1 MSAQKK
7 RIGLGRGLDALFTDE
22 GSSSNEILM
31 IPLGK
36 LLPNPEQPR
45 KHFSE
50 EKIISLADT
59 IKKEGVISPLIV
71 IKKDNTYLIVAGE
84 RRYRASKIAGLD
96 ELPCIVRDLH
106 SDDILT
112 ISLIEN
118 IQREDLNPIE
128 EAMGVK
134 DILSKTGFTH
144 EKVAKILGKSR
155 VYVTN
160 LLRLL
165 TLPAVII
172 DLIANNKLSEGHGR
186 TLVGMS
192 DETALRFAKKV
203 IENDLSVRKLEDI
216 VGLRKERSK
225 KGPKAVKAKK
235 DLFISHIEKDLANN
249 LSRDVKLRS
258 NKDYRGEIRISFYDL
273 DDLNGL
279 LALLKQLGSD
289 S

>member
-84 RRYRASKIAGLD
+84 RRYRASKIAGLN

-155 VYVTN
+155 TYVTN

-203 IENDLSVRKLEDI
+203 IENDLSVRKLEEI
-216 VGLRKERSK
+216 VGIRKERSK

-249 LSRDVKLRS
+249 LSRDVRLRS

-279 LALLKQLGSD
+279 LDLLKKLVR
-289 S
+289 

>member
-84 RRYRASKIAGLD
+84 RRYRASKIAGLN

-216 VGLRKERSK
+216 VGIRKERSK

-235 DLFISHIEKDLANN
+235 DLFISHIEK
-249 LSRDVKLRS
+249 
-258 NKDYRGEIRISFYDL
+258 
-273 DDLNGL
+273 
-279 LALLKQLGSD
+279 
-289 S
+289 

>member
-84 RRYRASKIAGLD
+84 RRYRASKIAGLN

-155 VYVTN
+155 TYVTN

-216 VGLRKERSK
+216 VGIRKERSK

-249 LSRDVKLRS
+249 LSRDVRLRS

-279 LALLKQLGSD
+279 LALLKKLVR
-289 S
+289 

>member
-31 IPLGK
+31 IPVGR

-84 RRYRASKIAGLD
+84 RRYRASIIAGLD

-165 TLPAVII
+165 TLPDVII

-216 VGLRKERSK
+216 VGIRKERSK

-279 LALLKQLGSD
+279 LALLKELGNV
-289 S
+289 

>member
-203 IENDLSVRKLEDI
+203 IENDLSVRKLEEI
-216 VGLRKERSK
+216 VGIRKERSK

-249 LSRDVKLRS
+249 LSRDVRLRS

-279 LALLKQLGSD
+279 LDLLKKLVR
-289 S
+289 

>member
-7 RIGLGRGLDALFTDE
+7 KIGLGRGLDALFTDE
-22 GSSSNEILM
+22 SSSSNEILM

-96 ELPCIVRDLH
+96 KLPCIVRDLH

-155 VYVTN
+155 TYVTN

-225 KGPKAVKAKK
+225 KEPKAVKAKK

-279 LALLKQLGSD
+279 LALLKQIGSG